1 MVKMID
7 KSVLNDIVQR
17 VASLVPATDGLREK
31 LRVKIEKTLSTA
43 FQEMNLLTRSDFER
57 QSKAL
62 KRAESRIAELESLI
76 NELEKRIG
84 NDQNDS

>member
-1 MVKMID
+1 MID

-17 VASLVPATDGLREK
+17 LASLVPATDGLRDK
-31 LRVKIEKTLSTA
+31 LRIRIEETLGAA

-57 QSKAL
+57 QAKAL
-62 KRAESRIAELESLI
+62 RRAESRIAELESLI
-76 NELEKRIG
+76 DELEKQIG